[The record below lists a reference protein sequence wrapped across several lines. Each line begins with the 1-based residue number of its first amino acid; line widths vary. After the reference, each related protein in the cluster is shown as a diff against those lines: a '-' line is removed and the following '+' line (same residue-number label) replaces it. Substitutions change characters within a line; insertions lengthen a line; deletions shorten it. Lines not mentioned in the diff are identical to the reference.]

1 MNEHDYH
8 PKVTILGMPDEF
20 VEHGT
25 VAELQKIVGFD
36 TESIIK
42 AISEEI

>member
-1 MNEHDYH
+1 M
-8 PKVTILGMPDEF
+8 TILGMPDEF

-25 VAELQKIVGFD
+25 VAELQKIVGVD

-42 AISEEI
+42 AITEA